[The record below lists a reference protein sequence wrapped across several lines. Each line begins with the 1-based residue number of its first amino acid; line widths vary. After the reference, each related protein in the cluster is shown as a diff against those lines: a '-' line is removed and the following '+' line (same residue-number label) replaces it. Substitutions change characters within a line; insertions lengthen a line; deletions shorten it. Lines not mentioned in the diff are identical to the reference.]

1 MLAQIVL
8 FFYFAFCLVC
18 LCLLDYRQRS
28 SRYIALVVIG
38 IGLGILALVAQ
49 RMRGENLI
57 QSLLFGWYAE
67 GRVGFFTRIAAL
79 GIGAFSAT
87 SLFATSSNHRSMRW
101 LQLAFLAIGVGSISL
116 LLFRE
121 TLSGL
126 ISDPDASVTS
136 GLLQV
141 SSAKGVRVQRIELPF
156 HPTSVVTGA
165 NADEVF
171 VAGYTGAYLQGG
183 AVYRYD
189 FSKKEVPSKR
199 VAEGFTRPHGLGWH
213 QGDLFVSRAGQFSRA
228 EAGRMIQERTGAV
241 TRIKDLDQ
249 DGVYDHYED
258 IVKSLPGAQLPDGL
272 HQNNGIEIA
281 GEKLYITVGV
291 STDHTPAVLDTEGTI
306 LRCNLDG
313 TEVETFA
320 QGLRNPYGITL
331 GPLGK
336 IYVTD
341 NDPNFAELGD
351 KLCMAEQGS
360 NLRYPYDSIDGVT
373 VEGGTAPLK
382 RFSSAQGISYVPK
395 EENNQWADRILMA
408 AYGDNAL
415 SAIRIIQK
423 DSSAEK
429 YEVQSE
435 FIAKIN
441 QIVDTHYA
449 AKNVA
454 YACSYAEKA
463 LYRIEFDP
471 VP

>member
-1 MLAQIVL
+1 MFAEIVL

-18 LCLLDYRQRS
+18 LWLLDYRKIA
-28 SRYIALVVIG
+28 SRWIALGVICV
-38 IGLGILALVAQ
+38 GLGVLALVAQ
-49 RMRGENLI
+49 RTRGENLI
-57 QSLLFGWYAE
+57 RSILFGWYAE
-67 GRVGFFTRIAAL
+67 GRIGFFTRIAAL

-87 SLFATSSNHRSMRW
+87 SLFAPPPQQRYLRW
-101 LQLAFLAIGVGSISL
+101 LQFASLAISVGSISL

-156 HPTSVVTGA
+156 HPTAVVNGA
-165 NADEVF
+165 SADEVF

-189 FSKKEVPSKR
+189 FSKKDSPSKR
-199 VAEGFTRPHGLGWH
+199 VAEGFTRPHGLGYH
-213 QGDLFVSRAGQFSRA
+213 NGDLFVSRAGQFSRA

-249 DGVYDHYED
+249 DGVFDHYED

-272 HQNNGIEIA
+272 HQNNGIEIV
-281 GEKLYITVGV
+281 GEKIYITVGV
-291 STDHTPAVLDTEGTI
+291 STDHTPAVLDNEGTI

-313 TEVETFA
+313 TDLETFA
-320 QGLRNPYGITL
+320 QGLRNPYGITW

-360 NLRYPYDSIDGVT
+360 NLRFPYDSVDGVT

-382 RFSSAQGISYVPK
+382 RFSSAQGISFVPK
-395 EENNQWADRILMA
+395 DEKNQWADRILMA
-408 AYGDNAL
+408 SYGDNAL
-415 SAIRIIQK
+415 SAIRVIQK
-423 DSSAEK
+423 DAEN
-429 YEVQSE
+429 YEVQSD
-435 FIAKIN
+435 FVAKIS
-441 QIVDTHYA
+441 QVVDTHYA
-449 AKNVA
+449 GKNVA

-471 VP
+471 AP

>member
-18 LCLLDYRQRS
+18 LWLLDYRKRS
-28 SRYIALVVIG
+28 SRWIALAVLA
-38 IGLGILALVAQ
+38 IGLGILAIVAQ
-49 RMRGENLI
+49 KLRGDNLV

-67 GRVGFFTRIAAL
+67 GRAGFFTRIAAL

-87 SLFATSSNHRSMRW
+87 SLFASHYSQQYIRW
-101 LQLAFLAIGVGSISL
+101 LQLASLAIGVGSISL
-116 LLFRE
+116 LLFRD

-126 ISDPDASVTS
+126 VSDPDASVTS

-141 SSAKGVRVQRIELPF
+141 SSAKGVRIQRIELPF
-156 HPTSVVTGA
+156 HPTSLVTGA

-171 VAGYTGAYLQGG
+171 VAGYIGAYLQGG
-183 AVYRYD
+183 AIYRYD
-189 FSKKEVPSKR
+189 FSEKDIRSKQ
-199 VAEGFTRPHGLGWH
+199 VADGFTRPHGLGYSD
-213 QGDLFVSRAGQFSRA
+213 GDLFVSRAGQFSRA

-241 TRIKDLDQ
+241 TRIKDLDK
-249 DGVYDHYED
+249 DGVFDHYED

-272 HQNNGIEIA
+272 HQNNGIEIV

-313 TEVETFA
+313 TGLETYA

-360 NLRYPYDSIDGVT
+360 NLRFPYDSIDGVT

-382 RFSSAQGISYVPK
+382 RFSSAQGISYVPADEK
-395 EENNQWADRILMA
+395 NQWADRILMA
-408 AYGDNAL
+408 SYGDNAL
-415 SAIRIIQK
+415 SAIRILPK
-423 DSSAEK
+423 GAEN

-435 FIAKIN
+435 FVAKIS
-441 QIVDTHYA
+441 QVVDTHYA
-449 AKNVA
+449 GKNVA

-471 VP
+471 AP

>member
-1 MLAQIVL
+1 MFAEIVL

-18 LCLLDYRQRS
+18 LWLLDYRKIA
-28 SRYIALVVIG
+28 SRWIALGVICV
-38 IGLGILALVAQ
+38 GLGVLALVAQ
-49 RMRGENLI
+49 RTRGENLI
-57 QSLLFGWYAE
+57 RSILFGWYAE
-67 GRVGFFTRIAAL
+67 GRIGFFTRIAAL

-87 SLFATSSNHRSMRW
+87 SLFAPPPQQRYLRW
-101 LQLAFLAIGVGSISL
+101 LQFASLAISVGSISL

-165 NADEVF
+165 SADEVF

-189 FSKKEVPSKR
+189 FSKKDSPSKR
-199 VAEGFTRPHGLGWH
+199 VAEGFTRPHGLGYH
-213 QGDLFVSRAGQFSRA
+213 NGDLFVSRAGQFSRA

-249 DGVYDHYED
+249 DGVFDHYED

-272 HQNNGIEIA
+272 HQNNGIEIV
-281 GEKLYITVGV
+281 GEKIYITVGV

-313 TEVETFA
+313 TELETFA
-320 QGLRNPYGITL
+320 QGLRNPYGITW

-382 RFSSAQGISYVPK
+382 RFSSAQGISFVPK
-395 EENNQWADRILMA
+395 DEKNQWADRILMA
-408 AYGDNAL
+408 SYGDNAL
-415 SAIRIIQK
+415 SAIRVIQK
-423 DSSAEK
+423 DSES
-429 YEVQSE
+429 YEVQSD
-435 FIAKIN
+435 FVAKIS
-441 QIVDTHYA
+441 QVVDTHYA
-449 AKNVA
+449 GKNVA

-463 LYRIEFDP
+463 LYRIEFDTAP
-471 VP
+471 